1 MWSNFGNNA
10 DADNKSDNDDGFN
23 DFGDND
29 NNSGGGWADSS
40 WATPAFDTDTNV
52 NTQLASDMKVSSDI
66 KDIGSGSSNVH
77 ATDINVNVNDK
88 VDDDQDDGD
97 DWTSAA
103 NNL

>member
-1 MWSNFGNNA
+1 MWSNFGNNTA

-52 NTQLASDMKVSSDI
+52 NTQLASDI
-66 KDIGSGSSNVH
+66 KDIGSGSSNVN
-77 ATDINVNVNDK
+77 ATDINVNVTDK
-88 VDDDQDDGD
+88 EE
-97 DWTSAA
+97 
-103 NNL
+103 